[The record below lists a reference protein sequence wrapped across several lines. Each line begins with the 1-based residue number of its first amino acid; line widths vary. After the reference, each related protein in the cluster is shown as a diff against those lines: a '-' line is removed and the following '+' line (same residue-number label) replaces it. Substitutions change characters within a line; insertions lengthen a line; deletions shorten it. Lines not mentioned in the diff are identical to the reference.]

1 MESPR
6 WTRMQ
11 ALFHEAVAKAS
22 AERHAFLQSACE
34 DDPSLI
40 EEVLSMLTE
49 DDTGDS
55 LLDRGLPE
63 IAYEMVGT
71 DLPPSQ
77 AFGPYRLQRILGEG
91 GMGVVWLAERAD
103 VGNLVAIKFLPHAG
117 LSPARRE
124 RFLQETR
131 TLARLTHPYIARLY
145 DAGALADGTPWFVM
159 EYVDGIPLN
168 LYLEEHPAPIDGQ
181 LRLFR
186 KVCEAVQYAHGQ
198 TVVHRDLKPSNIL
211 VQADGTPKLLDFG
224 IARELQEGQQEG
236 DQTRPGPRFMSP
248 HYSAPEWI
256 RDGQVGLTTDVYS
269 LGVMLYQTLTGSLPE
284 HSATQE
290 SAPVPPTKP
299 SVAAARGNSALK
311 LSRAAWS
318 DLDAM
323 CLKAMHE
330 DRAQRYPTAEALVR
344 DIDHF
349 LSGEPLEARP
359 DSATYK
365 LSKFLK
371 RNRNAVLATAAAL
384 AILLALIAGF
394 AWRLARARNAALAS
408 AAKAE
413 RMQRFML
420 DLFQGNDPDA
430 GPSEDLRVAE
440 VIDRGVL
447 EAQSLNAEPEVQAD
461 LYRTLGTMYQK
472 LGKLDKANTL
482 LQMAGKRTA
491 SSAAIA
497 ENQIALALLR
507 SEQGKSQ
514 EAEKLA
520 RQTLAAAQAEG
531 ATGKANLTSVESAL
545 GHILVAS
552 GKYDEGARTLQQALA
567 LEEKSTPPPPQYAQD
582 LTGLADAQLYLG
594 HDRDAESLNLRALA
608 INRQIHG
615 ENHPSVAENLRN
627 LAQVHQLRGN
637 YKEAIGYAQQAYN
650 VDVAWYG
657 NDNPTTA
664 SAMTTLAGLLNQEE
678 RYSESEALLLHA
690 LAIQKKTY
698 GDRSDHVAYVLNALG
713 ALELYRRNFQK
724 AIDYDSQSV
733 EAYRSAVGDGDYR
746 VAVVMGNLA
755 SVYGEE
761 KDYPHCEAI
770 MKEVVPR
777 MLKALPAD
785 NLNVVFARIRLGRT
799 LMHEKK
805 YSESLAYTLAAYQSL
820 IAQANPTMDYV
831 RGARQDLA
839 IDYEALHQPE
849 QAKKYREELA
859 STSSPASKPAV
870 KQ

>member
-1 MESPR
+1 
-6 WTRMQ
+6 MQ
-11 ALFHEAVAKAS
+11 EIFHEAVARPS
-22 AERHAFLQSACE
+22 AERRAFLESACV

-55 LLDRGLPE
+55 FLDRALPE

-77 AFGPYRLQRILGEG
+77 EFGPYRLKRILGEG

-131 TLARLTHPYIARLY
+131 TLARLTHPFIARLY

-168 LYLEEHPAPIDGQ
+168 RYLDEHPAPIEDR

-198 TVVHRDLKPSNIL
+198 TIVHRDLKPSNIL

-224 IARELQEGQQEG
+224 IARELQEGQQDG

-256 RDGQVGLTTDVYS
+256 RDGVVGLTTDVYS
-269 LGVMLYQTLTGSLPE
+269 LGVMLYQILALSLPE
-284 HSATQE
+284 HSEAQE
-290 SAPVPPTKP
+290 TAPAQPRKP
-299 SVAAARGNSALK
+299 SIEAAKRDGALK
-311 LSRAAWS
+311 LPRTAWT

-323 CLKAMHE
+323 CLKAMHD
-330 DRAQRYPTAEALVR
+330 DRTRRYLTAEALIR

-349 LSGEPLEARP
+349 LNGEPLEARP
-359 DSATYK
+359 DSTGYK
-365 LSKFLK
+365 LSKFLR
-371 RNRNAVLATAAAL
+371 RNRNAVLAIAAAL
-384 AILLALIAGF
+384 VILLALVAGF
-394 AWRLARARNAALAS
+394 TWRLAKARNVALAS

-430 GPSEDLRVAE
+430 GPSADLRVSE

-447 EAQSLNAEPEVQAD
+447 EARSLSAEPEVQAD
-461 LYRTLGTMYQK
+461 LYQTLGTMYQK
-472 LGKLDKANTL
+472 LGKLDKADAL
-482 LQMAGKRTA
+482 LQLGANQAR
-491 SSAAIA
+491 SPAAQA

-507 SEQGKSQ
+507 SDQGKSQ
-514 EAEKLA
+514 DAETLA
-520 RQTLAAAQAEG
+520 RRALATAQAG
-531 ATGKANLTSVESAL
+531 GTAGKASLTNAESAL
-545 GHILVAS
+545 GHVLVVA
-552 GKYDEGARTLQQALA
+552 GKYDEGARMLQQALA

-594 HDRDAESLNLRALA
+594 HDRDSESLNLRALA

-615 ENHPSVAENLRN
+615 ENHPAVAE
-627 LAQVHQLRGN
+627 LRGN
-637 YKEAIGYAQQAYN
+637 FKEAVSYAQQAFN
-650 VDVAWYG
+650 VDAAWYG
-657 NDNPTTA
+657 KDNPTTA
-664 SAMTTLAGLLNQEE
+664 GAMTTLASLLNQES
-678 RYSESEALLLHA
+678 RYSESETLLEQA
-690 LAIQKKTY
+690 LAIQRKTF
-698 GDRSDHVAYVLNALG
+698 GDRSTHVAYVLNALG
-713 ALELYRRNFQK
+713 SLELYRRDFPK
-724 AIDYDSQSV
+724 AIEYDNQSV
-733 EAYRSAVGDGDYR
+733 ETYRSALGDADYR

-770 MKEVVPR
+770 MKQVVQR
-777 MLKALPAD
+777 MLEALPAD
-785 NLNVVFARIRLGRT
+785 NLNTAEARVRLGRT

-805 YSESLAYTLAAYQSL
+805 YQESLDYTLAAYDSL
-820 IAQANPTMDYV
+820 IKQANPELDFV

-839 IDYEALHQPE
+839 IDYEALHQPVE
-849 QAKKYREELA
+849 AKKYRAELA
-859 STSSPASKPAV
+859 SSSLPSSKPPV